1 MNIETYKIKNSDR
14 YINLELFIND
24 LKNLLI
30 PTKYIYNIEKNKT
43 YYSNNLNTPKNRIN
57 IVKEKYNLKKVL
69 DIHKADYIFSDTN
82 TTCEN
87 ISFRGINVLVYFNTV
102 QPNAIAHYR
111 GINTVFDASLNTN
124 NPTCVSRFES
134 WKQWTMKAG
143 KFDLIDDSLTLVIR
157 TEDAKKLY
165 DIYSKYTID
174 KPFVDL
180 SLLVEEDLPLL
191 LHTDFV
197 SDYLDK
203 LKSTNAQYMTLLT
216 LYNYYNIQ
224 SVKVLFRLYFSSN
237 KFGRTYID
245 TLIKNYKSKDVYTK
259 YLLESLTNI
268 TTNRTDLK
276 KLYYWNRIKSRYTKQ
291 GWNIYDNKNIYI
303 KTKQSLHNTIIKIKA
318 KYIIENEK

>member
-87 ISFRGINVLVYFNTV
+87 ISFRGINVWVYFNTV
-102 QPNAIAHYR
+102 QPNATAHYR
-111 GINTVFDASLNTN
+111 GIDTIFDTSLNASS
-124 NPTCVSRFES
+124 PTCLDRFES

>member
-87 ISFRGINVLVYFNTV
+87 ISFRGINVWVYFNTV
-102 QPNAIAHYR
+102 QPNATAHYR
-111 GINTVFDASLNTN
+111 GIDTVFDASLNTN

-245 TLIKNYKSKDVYTK
+245 NIVRKYKSKDAYTK
-259 YLLESLTNI
+259 YLLDNLTNI

-276 KLYYWNRIKSRYTKQ
+276 KLYYWNRVRSRYTKQ
-291 GWNIYDNKNIYI
+291 GWNIYGNKNIYI

>member
-57 IVKEKYNLKKVL
+57 IVKEKYNLKKIL

-87 ISFRGINVLVYFNTV
+87 ISFRGINVWVYFNTV
-102 QPNAIAHYR
+102 QPNATAHYR
-111 GINTVFDASLNTN
+111 GIDTIFDTSLNTN

-291 GWNIYDNKNIYI
+291 GWNIYGNKNIYI